1 MDITLLCDTRQK
13 VGKHDKKHEFFSAN
27 GIRVIRTKLLCGD
40 YTLPKDQSI
49 SVDTKKDCVELYGD
63 LIQDHERFRNEC
75 ILAKECGIR
84 LVILVENELGFTKPE
99 DIMQWKN
106 PQMFRWW
113 KSGKKGKPPAPNLT
127 LLKIMHSM
135 TAKYGCEFRFCNST
149 VAGREIINIL
159 TEGIAVGQHG
169 LDKSSQEDS

>member
-1 MDITLLCDTRQK
+1 MVIQCDTRQK
-13 VGKHDKKHEFFSAN
+13 HTQKNHKAKEAYFVSQGFTVLKS
-27 GIRVIRTKLLCGD
+27 KLAVGD
-40 YTLPKDQSI
+40 YMFPTGSI

-63 LIQDHERFRNEC
+63 LIQDHVRFRNEC

-135 TAKYGCEFRFCNST
+135 ATKYGCEFRFCKSAD
-149 VAGREIINIL
+149 AGKQILEIL
-159 TEGIAVGQHG
+159 TEGKDGISNCSKKN
-169 LDKSSQEDS
+169 L